1 MKKGVWYVL
10 LGAALWGILPIISRF
25 LYLAGSEPVTAAAM
39 RAYLAALIFLIWFL
53 LDGTFKR
60 FRLKE
65 LPFYIAYG
73 LCGVGGTFLFYM
85 LAIERLST
93 AMAAMLLY
101 TGPAFVILFSR
112 LFYREPITKV
122 KLISLICSFGG
133 CFLVVKG
140 YDPSAFG
147 GNLAGILIGLASGI
161 SYSMVTVMGRKA
173 KALHG
178 GKENAGLMIIF
189 GSLVF
194 LFFRPPWQ
202 ISVPT
207 FSLFAGYLSLALF
220 CSVFAYI
227 AYLKGLDSGLDG
239 GIASITATAEPV
251 IATLLGVLILRDPM
265 EGLQVLGILIVICG
279 VVLPYLPKPKKDG

>member
-25 LYLAGSEPVTAAAM
+25 LYLAGSDPVTAAAM

-73 LCGVGGTFLFYM
+73 LCGVGCTFLFYM

-194 LFFRPPWQ
+194 LFLRPPWQ

-220 CSVFAYI
+220 CSVLRLQRDAFPRFYI
-227 AYLKGLDSGLDG
+227 FL
-239 GIASITATAEPV
+239 
-251 IATLLGVLILRDPM
+251 
-265 EGLQVLGILIVICG
+265 
-279 VVLPYLPKPKKDG
+279 